1 MDERLAAGAAFWL
14 RLLRYT
20 EDTLL
25 GLLLAVMV
33 LLAGGQILLR
43 NVFDTGVFWADPL
56 LRALVLWVGLLGAV
70 VASREDRHIAIDFVS
85 RLLPGHL
92 KGWTRPVTS
101 LFTAGVSAVI
111 AYHAVRFVASDYAA
125 GTTAFGGIP
134 AWAVEAVVP
143 LAFALITLRYCVL
156 CAVQV
161 RNTGRGARAGK
172 PPGKPR

>member
-1 MDERLAAGAAFWL
+1 MAEGLAAGAAFWL
-14 RLLRYT
+14 RLLRRT
-20 EDTLL
+20 EDALL

-33 LLAGGQILLR
+33 VLAASQILLR
-43 NVFDTGVFWADPL
+43 NVFDTGLFWADPL

-70 VASREDRHIAIDFVS
+70 VASREDRHIAIDVLS
-85 RLLPGHL
+85 RLLPARFN
-92 KGWTRPVTS
+92 GWTRPVTS
-101 LFTAGVSAVI
+101 LFTAGVSAVV

-125 GTTAFGGIP
+125 GTTAFGGVP

-161 RNTGRGARAGK
+161 RDAARGQPRGK
-172 PPGKPR
+172 SR